1 MESKKILIACF
12 VASLLLV
19 SPFVASA
26 VSGTKA
32 GGVKVKTYAKLGG
45 DWFRV
50 STKHADS
57 HGVLELK
64 NVIPGWYKMVIDS
77 RDVKSGQTLVTQ
89 IRMRD
94 RDGKR
99 IKRKTDVDVYVKVN
113 DKKVLA
119 ATYESD
125 KSGWIEMAGVTSETK
140 YYLDVSEANNSSLSE
155 KENCPRIKVKAKI
168 DKSDWFRAL
177 YKRTDENKVLTI
189 KNVLPGKYKFSYKRG
204 DRSIDEPFTLHIRM
218 IDEKGKKIREATDVN
233 LYAYVNKVRV
243 PVGVLKTD
251 SKGWV
256 TIPGVM
262 TKMKYKIELDD

>member
-1 MESKKILIACF
+1 MGGKKILIACF
-12 VASLLLV
+12 VTGFLLV
-19 SPFVASA
+19 SPLIVSAASG
-26 VSGTKA
+26 VKT
-32 GGVKVKTYAKLGG
+32 GGVKVKTYTKQGG

-64 NVIPGWYKMVIDS
+64 NAIPGWYKMVIDS
-77 RDVKSGQTLVTQ
+77 KDVKSGQTLVTQ

-99 IKRKTDVDVYVKVN
+99 IKSKTDVDVYVKVN

-155 KENCPRIKVKAKI
+155 KENCPRMKIKAKI

-177 YKRTDENKVLTI
+177 YKRANENKVLTI
-189 KNVLPGKYKFSYKRG
+189 KNVLPGKYKFSYKNG
-204 DRSIDEPFTLHIRM
+204 DGSIADPFTLNIRM
-218 IDEKGKKIREATDVN
+218 IDEKGKKIKEATDVN

-243 PVGVLKTD
+243 PIGVLKTD
-251 SKGWV
+251 NKGWL

-262 TKMKYKIELDD
+262 TKMKYKIEIDD